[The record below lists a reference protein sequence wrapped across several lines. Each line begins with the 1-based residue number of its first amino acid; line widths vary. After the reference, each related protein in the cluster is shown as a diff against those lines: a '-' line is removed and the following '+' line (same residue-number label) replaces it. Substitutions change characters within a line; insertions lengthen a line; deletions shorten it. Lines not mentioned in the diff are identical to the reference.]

1 MCGCVVD
8 IMVYMSIVN
17 VVCAGC
23 VVDIMV
29 YMSIVNV
36 VCAGCVVDTMVY
48 MATVNSSKETW
59 CVLICL
65 SIQHKIR
72 NK

>member
-1 MCGCVVD
+1 MGTVNLVCAGLCSGFHGLHEYSQCGMCWLCGCVVD
-8 IMVYMSIVN
+8 IMVYMSTVN

-36 VCAGCVVDTMVY
+36 VCAGCVV
-48 MATVNSSKETW
+48 
-59 CVLICL
+59 
-65 SIQHKIR
+65 
-72 NK
+72 